1 MHTSL
6 NNLNSRDAIKMGMS
20 IALLLETMREHLVAS
35 SYRKKNFHIK
45 ATEQVQLGTR
55 QGY

>member
-1 MHTSL
+1 MPTSL
-6 NNLNSRDAIKMGMS
+6 NYLKSRDAIIMGMS
-20 IALLLETMREHLVAS
+20 IALLLETMREYLVAS